1 MASTSRL
8 AAIWQRWQQR
18 EQIARDKGLLDQRL
32 QQIRW
37 QLEEL
42 RISLF
47 AQEVKTRFPVSV
59 KRIERHWQSL
69 GL

>member
-1 MASTSRL
+1 MAEMAGIQNKWS
-8 AAIWQRWQQR
+8 AW
-18 EQIARDKGLLDQRL
+18 RDECRKEGRMDERVEE
-32 QQIRW
+32 IRW

-47 AQEVKTRFPVSV
+47 AQELGTAFPVSV
-59 KRIERHWQSL
+59 KRLEKRWKAL

>member
-1 MASTSRL
+1 MAEMAEMQRRWSAWETRCREEGRFDERL
-8 AAIWQRWQQR
+8 
-18 EQIARDKGLLDQRL
+18 EE
-32 QQIRW
+32 IRW

-47 AQEVKTRFPVSV
+47 AQELGTAFPVSA
-59 KRIERHWQSL
+59 KRLAKRWRAL